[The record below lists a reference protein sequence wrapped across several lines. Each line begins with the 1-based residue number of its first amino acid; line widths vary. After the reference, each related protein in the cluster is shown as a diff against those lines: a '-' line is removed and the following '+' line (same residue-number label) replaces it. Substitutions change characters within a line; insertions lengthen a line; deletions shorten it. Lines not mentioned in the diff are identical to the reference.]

1 MSIIGKQDRIEKHY
15 MKNKERFA
23 DLCNVILFQ
32 GDVVLEPEHI
42 HELDT
47 SSLAIVHQGEQMMLP
62 VERLRD
68 VLNSCNI
75 GVTDDAAYVIVG
87 VENQSEVHYAMTVK
101 CMLYDVLKYVEQVEQ
116 IGTKNRAQKRCV
128 NSAEFLSGLRKDD
141 KLIPIVTIVVL
152 WNDAGWDGARSLHD
166 LLDFPDARLKQ
177 YVPDY
182 RINLVAPS
190 ELTDEMFDLFR
201 TNLGDALAFIKY
213 SNDESAMEKLFKERQ
228 SSLDYE
234 TVSLINAL
242 TDARILCQEE
252 RKVIGMCKAWD
263 DHMKRGENTV
273 FNCFELICKGV
284 TSVAEL
290 VNAGISQEV
299 AERALQMW
307 ATREN

>member
-47 SSLAIVHQGEQMMLP
+47 SSLAIVHQGEQRMLP

-166 LLDFPDARLKQ
+166 LLDFPDERLKQ

-213 SNDESAMEKLFKERQ
+213 SGNKTEMKSLMQNKIKNLDRETINLLNILTHTRIAYNEK
-228 SSLDYE
+228 
-234 TVSLINAL
+234 
-242 TDARILCQEE
+242 EE
-252 RKVIGMCKAWD
+252 AVDMCKAWD
-263 DHMKRGENTV
+263 DQKQDGVEEAIR
-273 FNCFELICKGV
+273 CLELMSQGV
-284 TSVAEL
+284 TTIADL
-290 VNAGISQEV
+290 AKAGISERV
-299 AERALQMW
+299 AERVLQYRTQM
-307 ATREN
+307 NN